1 MSEHIYKTNCLTPA
15 FHIPHSTFHIVSQR
29 KGFATAYQCEMWNV
43 ECGMR
48 RGSFPRAIVRLQQL
62 YFLLRS
68 IFILISLAF
77 VPRAACA
84 QEVFA
89 TFENPEEVAS
99 IKASEGVRIA
109 ASKRFPAWNVASLE
123 AVFPQTGGAIDL
135 TKIPQDWRRKES
147 LLLFAWAV
155 QPAEVKLRLG
165 DADGGRFV
173 HTFALR
179 TGVNHLQLRLA
190 RVRDVDL
197 RKMRSLTIETAR
209 GGTFYFD
216 YFALDRFHPVLEERG
231 RWDVDYTMAIET
243 PHVAFARPFAGGR
256 IRAYAISDVADG
268 RAIVELAQR
277 LDLDYRVTSIGRS
290 EGVNKWGF
298 GDFYEHRSF
307 GGEFW
312 EGAYSLAHTYIA
324 DDLLNGPDCDV
335 ILWPGLHAWES
346 YPEEIRR
353 EIRRRVEAG
362 AGLVLFYP
370 NSKED
375 SKESDLWSLSPLI
388 RNGAIR
394 RGKNADR
401 KDLDQTPWRARGE
414 HYITRGVPLDAFPWG
429 HLSVP
434 PSEAAGEVLLET
446 SRGAPVLAVKTV
458 GKGRVVAFGYS
469 ERGMIPE
476 VEEMFETGLH
486 YAYHEYLWSL
496 VSRAVIWAAKRE
508 PQSAIRELQL
518 SANSLRVTLDRAPEG
533 AEVGVIIRSRFD
545 EFEAMERVPVKQQSA
560 TLTFPK
566 PLSGGRHFAEAYLI
580 EKGRGIDWA
589 ARTFD
594 VPAQATIR
602 ELALESDRVK
612 LGAPVNARLRLQA
625 AGDCTLTARLYD
637 NYDRLLDER
646 RYPIKT
652 QGEAEQTISLNS
664 AGALTALARVDCEVA
679 SDGVR
684 GDRRVR
690 EVFVL
695 QPRRWDDY
703 DIVMYL
709 FDKEPIPGIWPAID
723 AQLRRLNITT
733 LSSYTLSHSKHAN
746 YNIQAQTRISGQESP
761 DGAKRDYYVKLKKQY
776 AETRDK
782 TKLVREYCLND
793 PAYRELI
800 RKELKQLVEPWTG
813 FSPMSYYVYEEP
825 SVTCYV
831 DALDLCF
838 SPHTMRAMRDWLKTE
853 YKSLDA
859 LNRQWG
865 TRFANWEEVTPDD
878 TAEAQQRGNYAS
890 WADHRTF
897 MEKSYADTFEFVL
910 GELRKLDPEGI
921 LLNSGTQESAPH
933 NGSDYSRINQFT
945 KHLNSYDGGNQ
956 FDFHRNF
963 NPEVKISGGA
973 GYGMLG
979 KQVFYDFYRN
989 LFKGANGGAYVFWQ
1003 YSTLSPDLTLCQ
1015 SGQDIAE
1022 GFRELRGQGIGK
1034 LIASGAPDN
1043 SRIAI
1048 HYSYPSIHGSWIVD
1062 GKIVPEVVYDST
1074 SATHRR
1080 FNANRDGWVKILRDS
1095 GLQFDF
1101 IAYGDVEKGDL
1112 IAKGYRTFILPM
1124 SVALSDKEAA
1134 AIREFARQGGTVI
1147 ADALPGV
1154 MDEHCTFRDARA
1166 LADVFGVVAT
1176 KSNRDAIVAMKG
1188 EADLKLSTA
1197 KAMRTEEGHPMLIE
1211 NRFGQGRAY
1220 LLNYFLHRYPE
1231 DKLERRQGPAMEKL
1245 KQVITA
1251 AGIQLSVRLTSLA
1264 GARVADCESYLFNFG
1279 STRLLG
1285 LVPDK
1290 DKPASERVRIAFEQ
1304 KGEQKGALYD
1314 VRRKRYVGA
1323 GSTFETE
1330 IEPAVPR
1337 LLALVETRISGLEL
1351 QAATNAR
1358 LGEAVTVQFRIASSP
1373 QLRSVAVVN
1382 VTDPSGRE
1390 MRHYGGNQE
1399 IANGAGTVTFRT
1411 ALNDARGVWRV
1422 AVTEALSGETA
1433 YAEIAIR

>member
-1 MSEHIYKTNCLTPA
+1 MPQFLKNAA
-15 FHIPHSTFHIVSQR
+15 FALVFV
-29 KGFATAYQCEMWNV
+29 
-43 ECGMR
+43 
-48 RGSFPRAIVRLQQL
+48 
-62 YFLLRS
+62 LLRMQHS
-68 IFILISLAF
+68 Y
-77 VPRAACA
+77 A

-89 TFENPEEVAS
+89 TFEKQEEIS
-99 IKASEGVRIA
+99 SLKASDGVRSA

-123 AVFPQTGGAIDL
+123 TTFPTKGGSLEL
-135 TKIPQDWRRKES
+135 TKIPSDWRRKES
-147 LLLFAWAV
+147 LLLFAWAM
-155 QPAEVKLRLG
+155 QPAELKVWLR

-190 RVRDVDL
+190 RVSGVDL
-197 RKMRSLTIETAR
+197 QRMRSLTLEVTR

-231 RWDVDYTMAIET
+231 RWDVDYTMDIAT
-243 PHVAFARPFAGGR
+243 PHVAWARPFANGR
-256 IRAYAISDVADG
+256 IRAFAISDVADG
-268 RAIVELAQR
+268 RGIVELAQR
-277 LDLDYRVTSIGRS
+277 LDLDFKATSIGRN
-290 EGVNKWGF
+290 EGTNKWGF

-324 DDLLNGPDCDV
+324 DDLLNGPDYDV

-346 YPEEIRR
+346 YPEEIRQ
-353 EIRRRVEAG
+353 EVRRRVEAG

-370 NSKED
+370 NSR
-375 SKESDLWSLSPLI
+375 ESDLWQLSPLI
-388 RNGAIR
+388 KTGAIK

-401 KDLDQTPWRARGE
+401 TGLDQTQWRPRGD

-434 PSEAAGEVLLET
+434 TSEAAGEVLLET
-446 SRGAPVLAVKTV
+446 SRGTPVLAVKTV

-476 VEEMFETGLH
+476 VEEMFETGLR

-508 PQSAIRELQL
+508 PQGAIRSLQL
-518 SANSLRVTLDRAPEG
+518 SPNNLSVTLDQAPAD
-533 AEVGVIIRSRFD
+533 AEVAVTIRSSFD
-545 EFEAMERVPVKQQSA
+545 EFEAMEKIPIRQQTA

-566 PLSGGRHFAEAYLI
+566 PLTGGRHFAEAYLI

-589 ARTFD
+589 TRTFE
-594 VPAQATIR
+594 VPAAATIR
-602 ELALESDRVK
+602 DIALESDRVK
-612 LGAPVNARLRLQA
+612 VGGQVKARLRLQA
-625 AGDCTLTARLYD
+625 ATDCTVTARLYD

-646 RYPIKT
+646 RYPIKA
-652 QGEAEQTISLNS
+652 QAEIEQPITLNS
-664 AGALTALARVDCEVA
+664 TGALTHLARVDCEV
-679 SDGVR
+679 SINSVR
-684 GDRRVR
+684 ADRQIK

-709 FDKEPIPGIWPAID
+709 FDREPIPGIWPAID
-723 AQLRRLNITT
+723 EQLRRLNITT

-746 YNIQAQTRISGQESP
+746 FNIQAQTRISGQESP
-761 DGAKRDYYVKLKKQY
+761 DGAKREYYVKMKKQY

-782 TKLVREYCLND
+782 RLLVREYCLHD

-800 RKELKQLVEPWTG
+800 RKELKQLVEPWVG

-831 DALDLCF
+831 DDLDLCF
-838 SPHTMRAMRDWLKTE
+838 SPHTLRAMREWLKTE

-859 LNRQWG
+859 LNRQWS
-865 TRFANWEEVTPDD
+865 TSFTSWDEVTPDD
-878 TAEAQQRGNYAS
+878 TYEAQQRANYAS

-897 MEKSYADTFEFVL
+897 MEKSYAETFEFVL
-910 GELRKLDPEGI
+910 GELRKYDSEGI

-945 KHLNSYDGGNQ
+945 KHLNSYEGGNQ

-979 KQVFYDFYRN
+979 KNVLYDFYRN

-1003 YSTLSPDLTLCQ
+1003 FSTLSPDLTLCQ
-1015 SGQDIAE
+1015 SGKDIAA
-1022 GFRELRGQGIGK
+1022 GFDELRGAGIGK

-1043 SRIAI
+1043 NRIAI

-1062 GKIVPEVVYDST
+1062 GKIEPEVVYDST
-1074 SATHRR
+1074 SLTHRR
-1080 FNANRDGWVKILRDS
+1080 FNANRDGWVKMLRDA

-1101 IAYGDVEKGDL
+1101 IAYGDVEKGKL
-1112 IAKGYRTFILPM
+1112 IEQGYRTFILPM
-1124 SVALSDKEAA
+1124 SIALSDEEVA
-1134 AIREFARQGGTVI
+1134 AIREFVRQGGTVI

-1154 MDEHCTFRDARA
+1154 MDEHCAFREARA
-1166 LADVFGVVAT
+1166 LADVFGIDPS
-1176 KSNRDAIVAMKG
+1176 KYNREAVIAMKG
-1188 EADLKLSTA
+1188 EPGLKLANA
-1197 KAMRTEEGHPMLIE
+1197 KAMRTEEGQPLLIE

-1231 DKLERRQGPAMEKL
+1231 DKLEQKHGPTLDKL
-1245 KQVITA
+1245 KQVMNA
-1251 AGIQLSVRLTSLA
+1251 AALSPVVKLTSLA
-1264 GARVADCESYLFNFG
+1264 GERVSDCESYLFNFG
-1279 STRLLG
+1279 STKLLG

-1290 DKPASERVRIAFEQ
+1290 DKPARQRVRVTFDKQ
-1304 KGEQKGALYD
+1304 GVLYD
-1314 VRRKRYVGA
+1314 VRQQRYLGT
-1323 GSTFETE
+1323 GSAFEIE
-1330 IEPAVPR
+1330 VEPAVPR
-1337 LLALVETRISGLEL
+1337 LLALVENRITGLALE
-1351 QAATNAR
+1351 AAPRVR
-1358 LGEAVTVQFRIASSP
+1358 LGEMVAIQFRLPSVP
-1373 QLRSVAVVN
+1373 QLSSVAVIKVIS
-1382 VTDPSGRE
+1382 PSGRE
-1390 MRHYGGNQE
+1390 MQYYGGNQE
-1399 IANGAGTVTFRT
+1399 IKNGKGSINFRT
-1411 ALNDARGVWRV
+1411 ALNDPTGMWRV
-1422 AVTEALSGETA
+1422 SVTDTISGETA
-1433 YAEIAIR
+1433 NVEIVVQ

>member
-1 MSEHIYKTNCLTPA
+1 MPQRLKNAAFALALILLTMQ
-15 FHIPHSTFHIVSQR
+15 HS
-29 KGFATAYQCEMWNV
+29 Y
-43 ECGMR
+43 
-48 RGSFPRAIVRLQQL
+48 
-62 YFLLRS
+62 
-68 IFILISLAF
+68 
-77 VPRAACA
+77 A

-89 TFENPEEVAS
+89 TFENQAEITS
-99 IKASEGVRIA
+99 LKASDGVRPA
-109 ASKRFPAWNVASLE
+109 ASKRFPAWNASSLE
-123 AVFPQTGGAIDL
+123 TTFPTKGGSLEL
-135 TKIPQDWRRKES
+135 TKIPPDWRRKES

-155 QPAEVKLRLG
+155 QPAELKVWLR

-190 RVRDVDL
+190 RVSGVDL
-197 RKMRSLTIETAR
+197 QRMRSLTLEATR

-231 RWDVDYTMAIET
+231 RWDVDYTMDIAT
-243 PHVAFARPFAGGR
+243 SHVAWARPFANGR
-256 IRAYAISDVADG
+256 IRAFAISDVADG
-268 RAIVELAQR
+268 RGIVELAQR
-277 LDLDYRVTSIGRS
+277 LELDFKATSIGRN
-290 EGVNKWGF
+290 EGTNKWGF

-324 DDLLNGPDCDV
+324 DDLLNGSDYDV

-346 YPEEIRR
+346 YPEEIRQ

-370 NSKED
+370 NSR
-375 SKESDLWSLSPLI
+375 ESDLWQLSPLI
-388 RNGAIR
+388 KTGAIK

-401 KDLDQTPWRARGE
+401 TGLDQTQWRTKGD
-414 HYITRGVPLDAFPWG
+414 HYITRGVPLDSFPWG

-434 PSEAAGEVLLET
+434 ASEAAGEVLLET
-446 SRGAPVLAVKTV
+446 SRGTPVLAVKTI

-476 VEEMFETGLH
+476 VEEMFETGLR

-508 PQSAIRELQL
+508 PQSAIRSLQL
-518 SANSLRVTLDRAPEG
+518 SPNNLSITLDQAPAG
-533 AEVGVIIRSRFD
+533 AEVAVTIRSRFD
-545 EFEAMERVPVKQQSA
+545 EFEVMEKLPIKQQTA
-560 TLTFPK
+560 TLTFSN
-566 PLSGGRHFAEAYLI
+566 PLTGGRHFAEAYLI

-589 ARTFD
+589 TRTFE
-594 VPAQATIR
+594 VPAAATIR
-602 ELALESDRVK
+602 NIALESDRVK
-612 LGAPVNARLRLQA
+612 VGGQVNARLRLQA
-625 AGDCTLTARLYD
+625 AADCTVIARLYD

-646 RYPIKT
+646 RYPIKAP
-652 QGEAEQTISLNS
+652 AEIEQPITLNS
-664 AGALTALARVDCEVA
+664 TGALTHLARVDCEV
-679 SDGVR
+679 SINGVR
-684 GDRRVR
+684 ADRQIK

-709 FDKEPIPGIWPAID
+709 FDREPIPGIWPAID
-723 AQLRRLNITT
+723 EQLRRLNITT

-746 YNIQAQTRISGQESP
+746 FNIQAQTRISGQESP
-761 DGAKRDYYVKLKKQY
+761 DGAKRDYYVKMKKQY
-776 AETRDK
+776 AETHDK
-782 TKLVREYCLND
+782 RLLVREYCLHD

-800 RKELKQLVEPWTG
+800 RKELKQLVEPWVG

-831 DALDLCF
+831 DNLDLCF
-838 SPHTMRAMRDWLKTE
+838 SPHTMRAMREWLKTE

-859 LNRQWG
+859 VNRQWS
-865 TRFANWEEVTPDD
+865 TSFTSWDEVTPDD
-878 TAEAQQRGNYAS
+878 TYEAQRRGNYAS

-897 MEKSYADTFEFVL
+897 MEKSYAETFEFVL
-910 GELRKLDPEGI
+910 GELRKFDPEGI

-979 KQVFYDFYRN
+979 KNVAYDFYRN

-1003 YSTLSPDLTLCQ
+1003 FSTLSPDLRLYQ
-1015 SGQDIAE
+1015 SGKDIAA
-1022 GFRELRGQGIGK
+1022 GFGELRGAGIGK

-1043 SRIAI
+1043 NRIAI

-1062 GKIVPEVVYDST
+1062 GKIEPEVVYDST
-1074 SATHRR
+1074 SLTHRR
-1080 FNANRDGWVKILRDS
+1080 FNANRDGWVKMLRDA

-1101 IAYGDVEKGDL
+1101 IAYGDVEKGNL
-1112 IAKGYRTFILPM
+1112 IERGYRTFILPM
-1124 SVALSDKEAA
+1124 SIAMSDKEVA
-1134 AIREFARQGGTVI
+1134 AIREFVRQGGTVI

-1154 MDEHCTFRDARA
+1154 MDEHCAFREARA
-1166 LADVFGVVAT
+1166 LADVFGIAPS
-1176 KSNRDAIVAMKG
+1176 KYNRDAVIAMKG
-1188 EADLKLSTA
+1188 EPELKLANA
-1197 KAMRTEEGHPMLIE
+1197 KAMRTEEGQLQLIE

-1231 DKLERRQGPAMEKL
+1231 DKLERKHGPALEKM
-1245 KQVITA
+1245 KEVMTA
-1251 AGIQLSVRLTSLA
+1251 AALSPVVKLTSLA
-1264 GARVADCESYLFNFG
+1264 GERVADCESYLFNFG
-1279 STRLLG
+1279 STKLLG

-1290 DKPASERVRIAFEQ
+1290 DKPARQRVRVAFEKQ
-1304 KGEQKGALYD
+1304 GVLYD
-1314 VRRKRYVGA
+1314 VRQQRYLGT
-1323 GSTFETE
+1323 GSAFEIE
-1330 IEPAVPR
+1330 VEPAVPR
-1337 LLALVETRISGLEL
+1337 LLALVEDRITGLAL
-1351 QAATNAR
+1351 QAAPRVR
-1358 LGEAVTVQFRIASSP
+1358 LGEMVTLQFRLPSTPRLS
-1373 QLRSVAVVN
+1373 SVAVIK
-1382 VTDPSGRE
+1382 VTAPSGRE
-1390 MRHYGGNQE
+1390 MQYYGGNQE
-1399 IANGAGTVTFRT
+1399 IKNGAGSINFRT
-1411 ALNDARGVWRV
+1411 ALNDPTGTWRV
-1422 AVTEALSGETA
+1422 SVTDTISGETA
-1433 YAEIAIR
+1433 NVEIIVQ